1 MAFLLYLGMEGQ
13 LGQYYF
19 HEYDTVGTAAAVS
32 LTLQGLKG
40 QRYKRSLPQQEHMT
54 QHTCFACL
62 FVPLSVHLCVFPS
75 IFLSLSL
82 SAHLPSHPSVHLSNS
97 ERVEGTDTRDHYHS
111 RNLRL
116 STPVLL
122 VYLFL
127 CLCVHLCVCLSVFF
141 SLSLCPLAIA
151 SHSLPVQL

>member
-1 MAFLLYLGMEGQ
+1 MAFLLFLGMEGQ

-40 QRYKRSLPQQEHMT
+40 QRYKRSLPQQERMT

-62 FVPLSVHLCVFPS
+62 FVPLSVHLCVCPS

-82 SAHLPSHPSVHLSNS
+82 SLPTCHRIPLSTCPTLKGLKGQIQEIITTARMYDSAHLFCLSICSFICSSV
-97 ERVEGTDTRDHYHS
+97 
-111 RNLRL
+111 
-116 STPVLL
+116 
-122 VYLFL
+122 
-127 CLCVHLCVCLSVFF
+127 CLPVCLSL
-141 SLSLCPLAIA
+141 SLSLPTCHRIP
-151 SHSLPVQL
+151 